1 MRTMVKL
8 RIVVSQKLIFDEVD
22 ASFAASASRFKY
34 STSVKK
40 KLVSRGGIHNEAK
53 VLLNSHWKFYASKG
67 LVQLQDE
74 QALLIRFLFQNLKY

>member
-34 STSVKK
+34 SMSVKVEK
-40 KLVSRGGIHNEAK
+40 KT
-53 VLLNSHWKFYASKG
+53 
-67 LVQLQDE
+67 
-74 QALLIRFLFQNLKY
+74 

>member
-8 RIVVSQKLIFDEVD
+8 RVVSQKLIFDEVD

-40 KLVSRGGIHNEAK
+40 KERKLVRVEFTMRPKSSSIRIG
-53 VLLNSHWKFYASKG
+53 NSH
-67 LVQLQDE
+67 
-74 QALLIRFLFQNLKY
+74 R

>member
-8 RIVVSQKLIFDEVD
+8 KVSQKLIFDEVD

-40 KLVSRGGIHNEAK
+40 RKEKLLGWN
-53 VLLNSHWKFYASKG
+53 
-67 LVQLQDE
+67 LQ
-74 QALLIRFLFQNLKY
+74 